1 MITFKDNK
9 IYTYNISTGKIKD
22 LTDTINISKSNSEN
36 FVGCYADI
44 DADGIVDG
52 VIFADLLTGSIKE
65 TQEHGTNGN
74 GTYTIQTVSENN
86 LKDYY
91 IIKENYQG
99 PFGTNNVLS
108 PKGYGCD
115 RFYVMS
121 LNDLSTT
128 SNERFS
134 FYNTAYN
141 SGHGTML
148 DYNTTTSSDFGS
160 GITNTINM
168 MERWNN
174 KRYGEQNEKDI
185 WGNISEQV
193 NSGWFVPSREEL
205 AAFYN
210 ELEIIYSTNNNV
222 SKSYNYWSSSQY
234 DQYGIWLCNFN
245 GFGIGWHAEALN
257 KVRLATTF

>member
-1 MITFKDNK
+1 MVSFSDGR
-9 IYTYNISTGKIKD
+9 IYTCNISTGKAID
-22 LTDTINISKSNSEN
+22 LTKKTSISKDENEN
-36 FVGCYADI
+36 FVGYYADI
-44 DADGIVDG
+44 DADGTVDG
-52 VIFADLLTGSIKE
+52 IIFADLLVGSIRE
-65 TQEHGTNGN
+65 NQEHGTNGN

-86 LKDYY
+86 LRDYY
-91 IIKENYQG
+91 IIKEDYHG
-99 PFGTNNVLS
+99 PFGTKNVLS
-108 PKGYGCD
+108 PKGNGSD

-121 LNDLSTT
+121 LEDLSTT
-128 SNERFS
+128 TYETFS

-148 DYNTTTSSDFGS
+148 DYSTTTASSFGS

-174 KRYGEQNEKDI
+174 KRYGEQNERDI

-193 NSGWFVPSREEL
+193 NMGWFVPSREEL

-210 ELEIIYSTNNNV
+210 ELEIIYSSNNNV